1 MNRIMKRPMFRKGG
15 SAGEGITSGLA
26 PRQGY
31 DGTDGKQTVEQNDL
45 SKVNLR
51 NMDMQQIKD
60 LADRMAFK
68 APPMAPDNSLR
79 DFKIDFGLDLVSR
92 SPGGNIFQ
100 TAGAAAKEP
109 FANFRNSRAAYNKG
123 VQDRA
128 VTKYNS
134 QTGMFDT
141 LLGAQADILG
151 SEGGSKMFAKQANDQ
166 EIQSIM
172 GSLFELQ
179 AQQNTDQALPEED
192 FAKQQAILMQRLQG
206 YTGKNPAVTSLFGNK
221 EQADI
226 VIAGI
231 QQDITNSEKIIK
243 VMGPDGEM
251 IEVVEGEYAGENP
264 KYVGE
269 ETARRYVELY
279 NQMVKDSIGLPQP
292 KAEGGRIGYAMGGG
306 ADMMQEQITEVSE
319 SRIPE
324 FPIGPGPETM
334 PKETAPTGDSLS
346 YEELRSRLP
355 KEISDDIV
363 SILAESPQALIM
375 FSEIQTQTDVDEFN
389 MAYGVNLSLPS
400 GA

>member
-1 MNRIMKRPMFRKGG
+1 MSRIMNRPMFRKGG
-15 SAGEGITSGLA
+15 SADEGITSGLA

-31 DGTDGKQTVEQNDL
+31 DGTDGKQTVKQNDL
-45 SKVNLR
+45 SKLNNIRDLTP
-51 NMDMQQIKD
+51 QQILELSKQ
-60 LADRMAFK
+60 LSFQ

-92 SPGGNIFQ
+92 TPGGNIFQ
-100 TAGAAAKEP
+100 TAGAAAKDP
-109 FANFRNSRAAYNKG
+109 FQRFKESRAAYNKG

-128 VTKYNS
+128 ITRYNS

-141 LLGAQADILG
+141 LLGAQAKILG
-151 SEGGSKMFAKQANDQ
+151 SEGVSKMFAKQANDA

-172 GSLFELQ
+172 GELFQLQ
-179 AQQNTDQALPEED
+179 VIQSDPDTALDENEYNQ
-192 FAKQQAILMQRLQG
+192 QQAILMQRLQG

-231 QQDITNSEKIIK
+231 QQDITNSEKEITIINAQ
-243 VMGPDGEM
+243 GEEE
-251 IEVVEGEYAGENP
+251 IVIEGEYAAENP

-269 ETARRYVELY
+269 ETARRYIELY
-279 NQMVKDSIGLPQP
+279 NQMVKDSIGLPQS
-292 KAEGGRIGYAMGGG
+292 KAEGGRIGYASGKMVE
-306 ADMMQEQITEVSE
+306 EQITEE
-319 SRIPE
+319 FPIGPGPETKTPE
-324 FPIGPGPETM
+324 FPIGPGPEI
-334 PKETAPTGDSLS
+334 APTSDNLS
-346 YEELRSRLP
+346 YDELRSRLP

>member
-1 MNRIMKRPMFRKGG
+1 MSF
-15 SAGEGITSGLA
+15 
-26 PRQGY
+26 Q
-31 DGTDGKQTVEQNDL
+31 
-45 SKVNLR
+45 
-51 NMDMQQIKD
+51 
-60 LADRMAFK
+60 

-92 SPGGNIFQ
+92 SPSGNIFQ

-109 FANFRNSRAAYNKG
+109 FSRFQASKAAYNKG

-141 LLGAQADILG
+141 LLGAQAKILG
-151 SEGGSKMFAKQANDQ
+151 SEGGSKMFAKQANDA

-172 GSLFELQ
+172 GELFQLQ
-179 AQQNTDQALPEED
+179 TTQADPDTAIDQDEYNQ
-192 FAKQQAILMQRLQG
+192 QQAILMQRLQA
-206 YTGKNPAVTSLFGNK
+206 YTGKNPAVQSLFGNK
-221 EQADI
+221 QQATL
-226 VIAGI
+226 VIEGI
-231 QQDITNSEKIIK
+231 QNDILYSEAEITIINAQ
-243 VMGPDGEM
+243 GEKETV
-251 IEVVEGEYAGENP
+251 IEGEYANDNP

-269 ETARRYVELY
+269 ETARRYIEMY
-279 NQMVKDSIGLPQP
+279 NKMLKDSMGLPQP
-292 KAEGGRIGYAMGGG
+292 KAEGGRIGYAAGNMVE
-306 ADMMQEQITEVSE
+306 EQITEVSE
-319 SRIPE
+319 NDGTDASIDKQYGFGAAE
-324 FPIGPGPETM
+324 KAM
-334 PKETAPTGDSLS
+334 AGDSLS

-389 MAYGVNLSLPS
+389 MTYGVNLSLPS

>member
-1 MNRIMKRPMFRKGG
+1 MSRILSRPMFRKGG
-15 SAGEGITSGLA
+15 SAGEGITSGL
-26 PRQGY
+26 RQGY
-31 DGTDGKQTVEQNDL
+31 ATNENNIVKQNDL
-45 SKVNLR
+45 SKLN
-51 NMDMQQIKD
+51 NIKD
-60 LADRMAFK
+60 LTPQQILELSKQLSFQ

-92 SPGGNIFQ
+92 TPGGNIFQ
-100 TAGAAAKEP
+100 TAGAAAKDP
-109 FANFRNSRAAYNKG
+109 FARFKESKAAYNKG

-141 LLGAQADILG
+141 LLGAQAKILG
-151 SEGGSKMFAKQANDQ
+151 SEGGSKMFAKQANDA

-172 GSLFELQ
+172 GELFQLQ
-179 AQQNTDQALPEED
+179 TIQSDPDTAIDENEYNQ
-192 FAKQQAILMQRLQG
+192 QQAILMQRLQG

-231 QQDITNSEKIIK
+231 QQDITNSEKEITIINAQ
-243 VMGPDGEM
+243 GEEE
-251 IEVVEGEYAGENP
+251 IVIEGEYAAENP

-269 ETARRYVELY
+269 ETARRYIELY
-279 NQMVKDSIGLPQP
+279 NQMVKDSIGLPQS
-292 KAEGGRIGYAMGGG
+292 KAEGGRIGYAAGNMVEEQMTEVSETETMPQGGG
-306 ADMMQEQITEVSE
+306 ADMAS
-319 SRIPE
+319 
-324 FPIGPGPETM
+324 
-334 PKETAPTGDSLS
+334 DNLS
-346 YEELRSRLP
+346 YDELRSRLP

>member
-1 MNRIMKRPMFRKGG
+1 MFRKGG

-31 DGTDGKQTVEQNDL
+31 QGAGDVKQNDL

-51 NMDMQQIKD
+51 DMNMQQIKD
-60 LADRMAFK
+60 LADRMAFQ

-79 DFKIDFGLDLVSR
+79 DFKIDFGLDLISR
-92 SPGGNIFQ
+92 SPSGNIFQ

-109 FANFRNSRAAYNKG
+109 FSNFRTSRAAYNKG
-123 VQDRA
+123 INDRA

-141 LLGAQADILG
+141 LLGAQAKILG
-151 SEGGSKMFAKQANDQ
+151 SEGGSQMFAKQANDA
-166 EIQSIM
+166 EIQNIM
-172 GSLFELQ
+172 SSLFELQ
-179 AQQNTDQALPEED
+179 AQQSTDQALPDED
-192 FAKQQAILMQRLQG
+192 FAQQQAILMQRLQG

-319 SRIPE
+319 TES
-324 FPIGPGPETM
+324 M

>member
-31 DGTDGKQTVEQNDL
+31 QGAGDVKQNDL
-45 SKVNLR
+45 SKLNNIRDLTP
-51 NMDMQQIKD
+51 QQILELSKQ
-60 LADRMAFK
+60 MAFQ

-79 DFKIDFGLDLVSR
+79 DFKIDFGLDLISR
-92 SPGGNIFQ
+92 SPSGNIFQ

-109 FANFRNSRAAYNKG
+109 FSNFRTSRAAYNKS

-141 LLGAQADILG
+141 LLGAQAKILG
-151 SEGGSKMFAKQANDQ
+151 SEGGSQMFAKQANDA
-166 EIQSIM
+166 EIQNIM

-179 AQQNTDQALPEED
+179 AQQSTDQALPDED
-192 FAKQQAILMQRLQG
+192 FAQQQAILMQRLQG

-319 SRIPE
+319 TES
-324 FPIGPGPETM
+324 M

>member
-1 MNRIMKRPMFRKGG
+1 MKRPMFRKGG

-31 DGTDGKQTVEQNDL
+31 QEAGSVQPFD
-45 SKVNLR
+45 LR
-51 NMDMQQIKD
+51 NATMDQLRAESQKQG
-60 LADRMAFK
+60 FK

-79 DFKIDFGLDLVSR
+79 DFKIDFGLDLISR

-109 FANFRNSRAAYNKG
+109 FANFRTSRAAYNKG
-123 VQDRA
+123 INDRA
-128 VTKYNS
+128 INKYNS
-134 QTGMFDT
+134 ESDMFKT
-141 LLGAQADILG
+141 LIGAQADILG
-151 SEGGSKMFAKQANDQ
+151 SDGGSKMFAKQANDQ
-166 EIQSIM
+166 EIQTIM

-179 AQQNTDQALPEED
+179 AQQSTDQALPEKD
-192 FAKQQAILMQRLQG
+192 FDRQQAILMQRLQG

-231 QQDITNSEKIIK
+231 QQDITNSKKIIIVK
-243 VMGPDGEM
+243 VMGSDGVMEEK
-251 IEVVEGEYAGENP
+251 EVEEGEYANANP
-264 KYVGE
+264 KYIGE

-279 NQMVKDSIGLPQP
+279 NQMVKDSIGLP

-319 SRIPE
+319 TES
-324 FPIGPGPETM
+324 M